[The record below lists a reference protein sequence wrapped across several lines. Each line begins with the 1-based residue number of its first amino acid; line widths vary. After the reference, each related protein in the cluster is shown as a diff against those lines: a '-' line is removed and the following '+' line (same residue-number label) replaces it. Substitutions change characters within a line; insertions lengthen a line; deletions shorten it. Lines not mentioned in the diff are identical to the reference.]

1 MYMDMTKLMD
11 NEDRKYYVKNT
22 IFKRNRGFTVI
33 FTWPNYEK
41 NLIPDNAVIYLTEKE
56 MAFRNEFRDETKLVI
71 PLSSITAIK
80 RIVRPHVWGG
90 AMTPLQ
96 LLFERSSS
104 FKKTL
109 QKPLVI
115 VYKDKDN
122 IEKNVLIFVY
132 LSSPDITGRRKK
144 MEELYKFLK
153 KKIQRTTKVI
163 EEK

>member
-11 NEDRKYYVKNT
+11 SEDRKYYVKNT
-22 IFKRNRGFTVI
+22 IFKRNKGFKVI
-33 FTWPNYEK
+33 YTWPKYGTFS
-41 NLIPDNAVIYLTEKE
+41 IDSAVIYLTEKE
-56 MAFRNEFRDETKLVI
+56 VAFRDEFRDETKLVI

>member
-71 PLSSITAIK
+71 PLKSITAIK
-80 RIVRPHVWGG
+80 RIIRPFVWGID
-90 AMTPLQ
+90 LVRHIV
-96 LLFERSSS
+96 FH
-104 FKKTL
+104 FNKKKV
-109 QKPLVI
+109 QKPIVI
-115 VYKDKDN
+115 SYKDEKN
-122 IEKNVLIFVY
+122 IEKNVLI
-132 LSSPDITGRRKK
+132 ITRILPPFSIIDQRDLEKLY
-144 MEELYKFLK
+144 ELLK
-153 KKIQRTTKVI
+153 QKIPTAKVI